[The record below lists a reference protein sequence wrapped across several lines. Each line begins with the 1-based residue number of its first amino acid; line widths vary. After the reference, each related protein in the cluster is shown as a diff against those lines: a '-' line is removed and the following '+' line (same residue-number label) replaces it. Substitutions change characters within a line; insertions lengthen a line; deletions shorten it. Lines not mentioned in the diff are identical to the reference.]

1 MNHEPIHPHA
11 SADGQGAAGEGAALE
26 AEALRLDAL
35 RCEALL
41 NGDAALLGTL
51 VSPALRYRHSTGRL
65 DSRDSY
71 LAGVASG
78 ATRYLKIDRE
88 DIHARAVGAAVIV
101 EGRVRLEVELEGERR
116 SMSNFWLSVWAMEG
130 GRLLM
135 TAWASTRAA

>member
-1 MNHEPIHPHA
+1 MNREPTHHP
-11 SADGQGAAGEGAALE
+11 SAPDGQQLVLEGAALE
-26 AEALRLDAL
+26 AEALRLDSL

-41 NGDAALLGTL
+41 KGDAALLGTL

-78 ATRYLKIDRE
+78 TTRYLKIDRE
-88 DIHARAVGAAVIV
+88 EIGARAVGTAVIV

-116 SMSNFWLSVWAMEG
+116 TMSNFWLSVWAMEG
-130 GRLLM
+130 GSLVM